1 MATPTPQKYF
11 VGGNWKLNGTPE
23 KVQEWISNL
32 NKKQSTPSC
41 EVVVFPTALHTL
53 TVKNSLTNDVAVGAQ
68 NISTDKGFGA
78 YTGELTAELFVASG
92 VTYTLVGH
100 SERRRRKQTRRLGHD
115 ESVSSVADKVQHA
128 LSAGMKVILCIGET
142 LKDREDGRTLKVCMD
157 QLRAV
162 IDTIPLNAWKS
173 DIVIGYEPV
182 WAIGTGVSATPQQAQ
197 EVHEALRLFLTENLS
212 SEIATNLRIIY
223 GGSVKG
229 HNAESLINQPDIDG
243 FLVGGAS
250 LKPDFL
256 NIINAV
262 PSKFDISTRTKKRK
276 AREAGIQAI
285 GVDGKKQ
292 ATM

>member
-1 MATPTPQKYF
+1 MADTNNKYF
-11 VGGNWKLNGTPE
+11 VGGNWKLNGTPDSVKELVNILNGRPE
-23 KVQEWISNL
+23 KA
-32 NKKQSTPSC
+32 SC

-53 TVKNSLTNDVAVGAQ
+53 TVKDSLTSDVKVGAQ

-115 ESVSSVADKVQHA
+115 ESVSSVADKAQHA
-128 LSAGMKVILCIGET
+128 LSAGMKVVLCIGET

-162 IDTIPLNAWKS
+162 IDTIPLNAWKA
-173 DIVIGYEPV
+173 DIVVAYEPV
-182 WAIGTGVSATPQQAQ
+182 WAIGTGVTATPQQAQ
-197 EVHEALRLFLTENLS
+197 EVHEALRVFLTENLS
-212 SEIATNLRIIY
+212 SEIATNVRIIY

-229 HNAESLINQPDIDG
+229 HNAASLIEQPDIDG

-256 NIINAV
+256 NIIDAV
-262 PSKFDISTRTKKRK
+262 PAQFDISTRTKKRK

-285 GVDGKKQ
+285 GVDGKKP